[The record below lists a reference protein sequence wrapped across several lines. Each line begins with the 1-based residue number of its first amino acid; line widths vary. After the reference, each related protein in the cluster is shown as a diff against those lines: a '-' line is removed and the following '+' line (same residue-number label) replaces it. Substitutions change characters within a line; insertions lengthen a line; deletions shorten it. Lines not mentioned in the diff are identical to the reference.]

1 MRRSTVSIF
10 AVLLFVL
17 ASVCASA
24 RQTDQFPPEVQE
36 FRKTGTR
43 DPLRNIQVLQM
54 LPKSATHARI
64 QTRMYDFKEAKRR
77 MEYELYVPTKYNASR
92 PAPLMVTLHGLA
104 VQPRDQIRFGYLT
117 ELAEERGYIVV
128 APMGYND
135 HGGYGVRGAAA
146 GVRGAEA
153 DARGAATAGRGAAA
167 TGRGAGAISFTSADD
182 PPNMGELSELDVMNV
197 LALVRKEFDI
207 DPNRIYLMGH
217 SMGGGGT
224 WHFGVKYPELWAAL
238 APVAPAFYSSP
249 DELAKIQKTPVIVVQ
264 GDDDPFVSVNVTRQF
279 VEKMKSL
286 GMKYVYI
293 EVPGGDHMTVITH
306 SRENMTK
313 IFDFFDQARRR

>member
-1 MRRSTVSIF
+1 MRRSTASIF
-10 AVLLFVL
+10 GLLLFAL

-24 RQTDQFPPEVQE
+24 RQAEQFPPDVQE

-43 DPLRNIQVLQM
+43 DPLRNIAVLQM

-64 QTRMYDFKEAKRR
+64 QTRMYDFKEAKRM
-77 MEYELYVPTKYNASR
+77 MEYQLYVPTKYNASR

-146 GVRGAEA
+146 GVRGA
-153 DARGAATAGRGAAA
+153 ATAGRSAAA

-197 LALVRKEFDI
+197 LALVRKEFNI

-224 WHFGVKYPELWAAL
+224 WHF
-238 APVAPAFYSSP
+238 
-249 DELAKIQKTPVIVVQ
+249 
-264 GDDDPFVSVNVTRQF
+264 
-279 VEKMKSL
+279 
-286 GMKYVYI
+286 
-293 EVPGGDHMTVITH
+293 
-306 SRENMTK
+306 
-313 IFDFFDQARRR
+313 

>member
-1 MRRSTVSIF
+1 MRRSTGSIF
-10 AVLLFVL
+10 GVFLFEL
-17 ASVCASA
+17 TSICASA
-24 RQTDQFPPEVQE
+24 QQAEQFPPELQE
-36 FRKTGTR
+36 FRKSGTR

-64 QTRMYDFKEAKRR
+64 QTRVYDFKEAKWP
-77 MEYELYVPTKYNASR
+77 MEYELFVPTKYNASR
-92 PAPLMVTLHGLA
+92 PAPLMVTLHGLS

-135 HGGYGVRGAAA
+135 HGGYGVSGAGAA
-146 GVRGAEA
+146 
-153 DARGAATAGRGAAA
+153 
-167 TGRGAGAISFTSADD
+167 GRGAGAISLTSPGD
-182 PPNMGELSELDVMNV
+182 PPNLGELSELDVMNV
-197 LALVRKEFDI
+197 LALVRKEFNI

-224 WHFGVKYPELWAAL
+224 WHIGIKYPEIWAAL
-238 APVAPAFYSSP
+238 APVAPAFYTSP
-249 DELAKIQKTPVIVVQ
+249 DELVKIRNTPVIVVQ
-264 GDDDPFVSVNVTRQF
+264 GDDDPFVNVNNTRQF

-306 SRENMTK
+306 SRDNMTK
-313 IFDFFDQARRR
+313 IFDFFDQTRRR

>member
-1 MRRSTVSIF
+1 MRRSTAAIF
-10 AVLLFVL
+10 GLLLFAL
-17 ASVCASA
+17 ASIGVSA
-24 RQTDQFPPEVQE
+24 RQAEQFPPELQE
-36 FRKTGTR
+36 FRKNGTR

-64 QTRMYDFKEAKRR
+64 QTRTYDFKEAKRP
-77 MEYELYVPTKYNASR
+77 MEYELFVPTKYNASR
-92 PAPLMVTLHGLA
+92 RAPLMVTLHGLS

-135 HGGYGVRGAAA
+135 HGGYGVSGAGA
-146 GVRGAEA
+146 GIRGAETA
-153 DARGAATAGRGAAA
+153 ARGAGTV
-167 TGRGAGAISFTSADD
+167 GRGAGAISFNSPDD
-182 PPNMGELSELDVMNV
+182 PPNLGELSELDVMNV
-197 LALVRKEFDI
+197 LALVRKEFNI

-286 GMKYVYI
+286 GMRYVYI

-313 IFDFFDQARRR
+313 IFDFFDQSRRR

>member
-10 AVLLFVL
+10 GVLLFAL
-17 ASVCASA
+17 ASVCATS
-24 RQTDQFPPEVQE
+24 RQAEQFSPELQE
-36 FRKTGTR
+36 FRKNGTR
-43 DPLRNIQVLQM
+43 DPLRNIAVLQM

-64 QTRMYDFKEAKRR
+64 QTRMYDFEQARR
-77 MEYELYVPTKYNASR
+77 QMQYELFVPTKYNASR
-92 PAPLMVTLHGLA
+92 PSPLMVTLHGLA

-135 HGGYGVRGAAA
+135 HGGYGVRGAGA
-146 GVRGAEA
+146 GVRGA
-153 DARGAATAGRGAAA
+153 AAA
-167 TGRGAGAISFTSADD
+167 AGRGAGAAGRGAGAVTFSSADD
-182 PPNMGELSELDVMNV
+182 PANLGELSELDVMNV
-197 LALVRKEFDI
+197 LALVRKEFNI

-224 WHFGVKYPELWAAL
+224 WHFGVKYPEIWAAL
-238 APVAPAFYSSP
+238 APVAPAFYTTP
-249 DELAKIQKTPVIVVQ
+249 DELAKIQKMPVIVVQ
-264 GDDDPFVSVNVTRQF
+264 GDDDPFVSVNQTRQF

-313 IFDFFDQARRR
+313 IFDFFDAARRR

>member
-1 MRRSTVSIF
+1 
-10 AVLLFVL
+10 
-17 ASVCASA
+17 
-24 RQTDQFPPEVQE
+24 
-36 FRKTGTR
+36 
-43 DPLRNIQVLQM
+43 
-54 LPKSATHARI
+54 
-64 QTRMYDFKEAKRR
+64 
-77 MEYELYVPTKYNASR
+77 VPTKYNASR

-135 HGGYGVRGAAA
+135 HGGYGVSGAGA
-146 GVRGAEA
+146 GVRGA
-153 DARGAATAGRGAAA
+153 GAA
-167 TGRGAGAISFTSADD
+167 GRGAGAISFTSPDD
-182 PPNMGELSELDVMNV
+182 PPNLGELSELDVMNV
-197 LALVRKEFDI
+197 LALVRKEFNI

-238 APVAPAFYSSP
+238 APVSPAFYSSP
-249 DELAKIQKTPVIVVQ
+249 DDLAKIKNTPVIVVQ
-264 GDDDPFVSVNVTRQF
+264 GADDPFVSVNQTRQF